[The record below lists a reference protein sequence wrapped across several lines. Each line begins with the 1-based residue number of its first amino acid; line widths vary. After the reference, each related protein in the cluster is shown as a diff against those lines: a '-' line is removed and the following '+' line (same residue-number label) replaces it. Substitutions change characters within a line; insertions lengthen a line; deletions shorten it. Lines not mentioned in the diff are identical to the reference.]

1 MWTEEN
7 NSLQQTFTFKNFSEA
22 FAFMTRVALLAE
34 QHDHHPEWSN
44 IYNKVNIILRTHE
57 AGNTVTDKDKKLAEA
72 IDALLLHSA

>member
-44 IYNKVNIILRTHE
+44 IYNKVTIILRTHE
-57 AGNTVTDKDKKLAEA
+57 AGNTVTDKDKKLAES

>member
-1 MWTEEN
+1 
-7 NSLQQTFTFKNFSEA
+7 
-22 FAFMTRVALLAE
+22 VALLAE

-44 IYNKVNIILRTHE
+44 IYNKVTIILRTHE